1 MAILIP
7 SDKEFES
14 ERLAAIK
21 KMSSDKVLA
30 EKSLEWMRLSDQY
43 KYNYNFRWMGLPII
57 KYPNDIVVMQ
67 EIFWKTKPD
76 LVIETGI
83 ARGGS
88 VIFSASMQKMMGI
101 ENSEVVGIDIHI
113 TPETKNFLASHAMS
127 KKITIYE
134 KSSVDN
140 SLNSILKP
148 HLKSKKNVLVIL
160 DSNHTHEHV
169 FRELVFYSRFVT
181 KDSFIILPD
190 TFIEYFPK
198 GYYED
203 REWDVGNNPYTALMA
218 FLKENSDFALDEYFS
233 SKALIS
239 EAINGFIR
247 RVN

>member
-1 MAILIP
+1 MIP
-7 SDKEFES
+7 SNEVFEF

-21 KMSSDKVLA
+21 KMSSDKGLA
-30 EKSLEWMRLSDQY
+30 EKSLEWMRLSDNY

-88 VIFSASMQKMMGI
+88 VVFSASMQKMMDI

-113 TPETKNFLASHAMS
+113 TPETKKFLANHAMS

-134 KSSVDN
+134 KSSLDN
-140 SLNSILKP
+140 DITATIKP
-148 HLKSKKNVLVIL
+148 HLKNKKSVLVIL
-160 DSNHTHEHV
+160 DSDHTHEHV
-169 FRELVFYSRFVT
+169 FKELVLYSRFVT
-181 KDSFIILPD
+181 KDSFLILPD
-190 TFIEYFPK
+190 TFIEFFPV

-203 REWDVGNNPYTALMA
+203 REWDVGNNPHTALVA
-218 FLKENSDFALDEYFS
+218 FLKENSDFALDEYFN

-247 RVN
+247 RIN